1 MSVGIDFF
9 AAAIQ
14 AIAKVHGNRAVLQ
27 SQWDALVAA
36 AGEFERVYKEC
47 APVPDDDD
55 AQDEG
60 KGAKSAAEE
69 DAVRLAT
76 ANGYRVRRAGR

>member
-14 AIAKVHGNRAVLQ
+14 AATAIHGNRAVSQ
-27 SQWDALVAA
+27 SQWDALGAA

-55 AQDEG
+55 AQDED
-60 KGAKSAAEE
+60 EE
-69 DAVRLAT
+69 DDDE
-76 ANGYRVRRAGR
+76 

>member
-1 MSVGIDFF
+1 MSVG
-9 AAAIQ
+9 
-14 AIAKVHGNRAVLQ
+14 
-27 SQWDALVAA
+27 
-36 AGEFERVYKEC
+36 KEC

>member
-47 APVPDDDD
+47 ERMWR
-55 AQDEG
+55 DELEVYLAG
-60 KGAKSAAEE
+60 
-69 DAVRLAT
+69 AVRAVPRT
-76 ANGYRVRRAGR
+76 RAAGRKQQQGGRG